1 MLMNRAIFML
11 TLKNFWIHCGN
22 QMTTEPYSLNLFY
35 QTMIEGVQE
44 VIGLPNLKTV
54 ESVRVVQELG
64 DSAGV
69 EEKTLFYQF
78 ASWMAALE
86 QVFGRRSG
94 QGIALRGG
102 RVWFLYLSH
111 LPELWNAFSN
121 LVKQL
126 LACSGE
132 DKRRWNNG

>member
-1 MLMNRAIFML
+1 
-11 TLKNFWIHCGN
+11 
-22 QMTTEPYSLNLFY
+22 MTTEPYSLNLFY

-132 DKRRWNNG
+132 DKRRCNTG